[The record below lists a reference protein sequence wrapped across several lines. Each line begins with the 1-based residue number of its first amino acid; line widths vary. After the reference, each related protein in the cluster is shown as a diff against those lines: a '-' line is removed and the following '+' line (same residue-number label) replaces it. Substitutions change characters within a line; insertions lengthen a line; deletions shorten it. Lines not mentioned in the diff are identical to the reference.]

1 MSINAPFLAKWK
13 GERAKPAITIE
24 GMVMILLLRV
34 GA

>member
-1 MSINAPFLAKWK
+1 MSISAPFLAKWK

-24 GMVMILLLRV
+24 GMILLLRV